1 VALHVGQRAGGVQ
14 RRADYKPSNL
24 RARWGLAHRSQG
36 FGDIFDLGQSQQTD
50 GEVAQAGHHL
60 GAFPFSDLCTV
71 LVESHISYIVRTIFN
86 RPLPSNVRKHL
97 FRISL
102 LDGEAGQTE
111 RGFGLDL
118 SSFQADKFPTDPKHL
133 STMRKVNLT
142 VQDGGDLNPLL
153 PVLFHI

>member
-1 VALHVGQRAGGVQ
+1 MGFSPQVT
-14 RRADYKPSNL
+14 
-24 RARWGLAHRSQG
+24 QG

-111 RGFGLDL
+111 EV
-118 SSFQADKFPTDPKHL
+118 SVWTS
-133 STMRKVNLT
+133 
-142 VQDGGDLNPLL
+142 
-153 PVLFHI
+153 PVFRRINSRRIRNT